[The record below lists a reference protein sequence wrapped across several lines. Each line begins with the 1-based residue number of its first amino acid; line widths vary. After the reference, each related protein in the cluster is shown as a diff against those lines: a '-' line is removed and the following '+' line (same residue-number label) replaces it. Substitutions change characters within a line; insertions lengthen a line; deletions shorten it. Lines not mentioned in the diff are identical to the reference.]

1 MDQTL
6 QEKKQELLDRQEALI
21 KRRNKINQDLKELK
35 KKMANVEKD
44 YLIEMLEE
52 SNVSIEEA
60 IELLGIDYKEHKDD
74 Y

>member
-21 KRRNKINQDLKELK
+21 RKRNKINQDLKDLK
-35 KKMANVEKD
+35 KKMENVEKD
-44 YLIEMLEE
+44 YLMEMLEQ
-52 SNVSIEEA
+52 SSLSVEEV
-60 IELLGIDYKEHKDD
+60 IDLLGIEDNQHEDD

>member
-21 KRRNKINQDLKELK
+21 KRRNKTNQDLKELK
-35 KKMANVEKD
+35 KKLANVEKD
-44 YLIEMLEE
+44 YLIELLEE
-52 SNVSIEEA
+52 SNVSVEEA
-60 IELLGIDYKEHKDD
+60 LELLGIDDKEHKDD

>member
-21 KRRNKINQDLKELK
+21 RKRNKINQDLKDLK
-35 KKMANVEKD
+35 KKMENVEKD
-44 YLIEMLEE
+44 YLMEMLEE
-52 SNVSIEEA
+52 SNVSVAEA